1 MTVAEPLI
9 LYFRA
14 ECHLCDQVVEML
26 DRLAVPWRPVDI
38 DADALLAERYGLHV
52 PVLRHCDSGREL
64 FCPFVEA
71 DVRRLLERA
80 L

>member
-1 MTVAEPLI
+1 MTAGEPLI

-26 DRLAVPWRPVDI
+26 DRMAMPWRPVDI
-38 DADALLAERYGLHV
+38 DIDAVLSERYGLHV
-52 PVLRHCDSGREL
+52 PVLRHPDSGQEL
-64 FCPFVEA
+64 FYPFAEA

-80 L
+80 E